1 MKSILKSADRSKRD
15 SIGSLE
21 TSRISELS
29 VGGGSE
35 KKVRF
40 LKQARESRNKSKKG
54 LSLFDNY
61 MSGIDKSV
69 KKSEG
74 VFLNS
79 GQ

>member
-1 MKSILKSADRSKRD
+1 VDRSKCD

-21 TSRISELS
+21 SSRISESS
-29 VGGGSE
+29 VGGNSE

-40 LKQARESRNKSKKG
+40 LRQARESKNINKNCLG
-54 LSLFDNY
+54 LFDNY
-61 MSGIDKSV
+61 LSGINKSM

-74 VFLNS
+74 VFLNC